1 MGRKFK
7 FLFIIYR
14 NLLKTKSATFNHL
27 NIIIIF
33 FIVYE
38 LDTRSRDLNYHFT
51 CLSGGVKLGKNGD
64 PDKYVKTF
72 LVLDSVCV
80 QNFHYLKVVWVNML
94 LIYELIWGHLCILII
109 KKDILILGESLKQR
123 LDDTTLTAEAQ
134 NSINY
139 SRSNRKICLN
149 LPYNGRNSFLFVNST
164 KVYQFKAKDSEIKQ
178 YPLCLGNISGD
189 FWANNMKKQD

>member
-1 MGRKFK
+1 M
-7 FLFIIYR
+7 
-14 NLLKTKSATFNHL
+14 
-27 NIIIIF
+27 
-33 FIVYE
+33 
-38 LDTRSRDLNYHFT
+38 NYHFT

-109 KKDILILGESLKQR
+109 KKDILILGEGLKQR

-139 SRSNRKICLN
+139 SRSNRKICSN
-149 LPYNGRNSFLFVNST
+149 LPYNGRNSFLFVNFT